1 MKMINVFKCFQSF
14 NTSYN
19 IFQRFFIWFTSV
31 IISFSRFN
39 QVIWSFHCSNSLIQS
54 LQEMIT
60 IFTDIETSQKL
71 KDIKNII
78 ILNHYNV
85 KNDQTRVNTSLK
97 SLENIKIHFSKLSI
111 FFFIAEVELF
121 FETLCF
127 HAQRQFK
134 YHFIY

>member
-1 MKMINVFKCFQSF
+1 MINVFKCFQSF